1 MSFIPSLA
9 TLTRSLGFLSVLT
22 VSSVAGL
29 LYTYQTKLI
38 YPSNLPGGAREDQ
51 TRPSRYGLPFEEM
64 WLKTPDGE
72 KLHAWYIRA
81 EAQQQRN
88 PITLVMFQANA
99 GNIAHRLPLA
109 AIFYNQLRC
118 NVIMLSYRGY
128 GLSTG
133 QPNEKGIKI
142 DAQVLLDWVKANL
155 SSSQKIVLYGQ
166 SLGGAVAIDAAVR
179 NASWITALVL
189 ENTFLDI
196 PALIPTV
203 LPPAK
208 YFSFLCREIWSSRT
222 RLPLLDPTRVK
233 VLFLSGREDELVPP
247 SHMTQLYGLCKAK
260 VKEWMEFKE
269 GTHNDTCMKVSDGDV
284 SGLRRLLRNAN
295 LLCSSP
301 LLLPLQPGYFP
312 SIASFLHRHFG
323 HQTPFSREALSRGY
337 SGGKGPSSDAGLTEG
352 EKDIARQL
360 DDEEGYSDGEKD
372 TASAAAGAAKEE
384 GAGAADAG
392 LRRRGAGGLGGAGS
406 VAPEDIMEEIETEGV
421 QHAKKLAK
429 DDKGSRL

>member
-179 NASWITALVL
+179 NASWTSALIL

-222 RLPLLDPTRVK
+222 RLPLLDPTKVK

-247 SHMTQLYGLCKAK
+247 SHMTQLYGVCKAK

-269 GTHNDTCMKVSDGDV
+269 GTHNDTCMK
-284 SGLRRLLRNAN
+284 
-295 LLCSSP
+295 
-301 LLLPLQPGYFP
+301 PGYFP